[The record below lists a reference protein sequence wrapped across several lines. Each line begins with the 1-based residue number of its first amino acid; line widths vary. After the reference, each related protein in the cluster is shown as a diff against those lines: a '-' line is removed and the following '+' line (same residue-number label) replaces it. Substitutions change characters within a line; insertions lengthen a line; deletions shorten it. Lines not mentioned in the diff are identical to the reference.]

1 VKKEIIETKVS
12 ISQFASGVS
21 EKTIYKAAVEQI
33 L

>member
-1 VKKEIIETKVS
+1 VKKEIIETKVP

-21 EKTIYKAAVEQI
+21 EKTICKEAIEQI